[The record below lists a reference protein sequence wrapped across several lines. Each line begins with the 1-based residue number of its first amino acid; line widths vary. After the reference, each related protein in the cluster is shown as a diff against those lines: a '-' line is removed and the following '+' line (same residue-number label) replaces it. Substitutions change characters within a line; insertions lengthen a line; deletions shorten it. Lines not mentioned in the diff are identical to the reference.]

1 MLQRR
6 LGNVRLG
13 VLTSHP
19 IQYQAPLFRALA
31 QRIDLTVYFAH
42 RATGKDQAEAGFDIG
57 FDWDTDLTSGFRHV
71 FLENVSRRPGITRFS
86 GCDTPS
92 IGNVLAADKVD
103 VLAVYGWHLKSYLQ
117 AAKAGRSLGIPVM
130 VRTDSHLDTPRPL
143 MKRGV
148 KAIIHSLFLRQFDV
162 FLPTGTRSARYLRH
176 YWVPESQIHVVPY
189 CIDVEAFTSA
199 AAHARSERGRLRA
212 EFGAAAG
219 ERIVLFVGKLIGLK
233 DIPILIEAVARLSA
247 SGKAIRLLVV
257 GSGPLAGE
265 LAAMANARS
274 LAASFVGFVNQTR
287 MPAVYAAADV
297 LVLPSYSETWGLVV
311 NEAFACG
318 LPAIVSDRV
327 GCAPDLIMDG
337 LTGTVVPAGDV
348 EALAKALHYW
358 TAVRDGSEMRRALDQ
373 VSVRYSPAN
382 SAEAFLAA
390 AHSAV
395 SDYRVGTR

>member
-1 MLQRR
+1 M
-6 LGNVRLG
+6 RLG
-13 VLTSHP
+13 VVTSHP

-31 QRIDLTVYFAH
+31 KRVDLTVYFAH

-57 FDWDTDLTSGFRHV
+57 FDWDTDLTSGFHHV

-92 IGNVLAADKVD
+92 IGNALAADKVD

-130 VRTDSHLDTPRPL
+130 VRTDSDLQTLRPL
-143 MKRGV
+143 LKRAV
-148 KAIIHSLFLRQFDV
+148 KAVVYPFFLRQYAV
-162 FLPTGTRSARYLRH
+162 FLPSGIRSVEYLRH
-176 YWVPESQIHVVPY
+176 YRVPQSRIRVVPY
-189 CIDVEAFTSA
+189 CIDVEAFASA
-199 AAHARSERGRLRA
+199 AAHARTERGRLRA
-212 EFGAAAG
+212 EFGATG
-219 ERIVLFVGKLIGLK
+219 NERIVLFVGKLIPRKAL
-233 DIPILIEAVARLSA
+233 PVLIAALALLHA
-247 SGKAIRLLVV
+247 SGYSVRLVIA

-265 LAAMANARS
+265 LHELANTARVPTTF
-274 LAASFVGFVNQTR
+274 AGFVNQTR
-287 MPAVYAAADV
+287 MPEVYAAADV
-297 LVLPSYSETWGLVV
+297 LVLPSYIDTWGLVV

-348 EALAKALHYW
+348 EALAKALGYW
-358 TAVRDGSEMRRALDQ
+358 TAVRDESEMRRALDQ

-395 SDYRVGTR
+395 SD